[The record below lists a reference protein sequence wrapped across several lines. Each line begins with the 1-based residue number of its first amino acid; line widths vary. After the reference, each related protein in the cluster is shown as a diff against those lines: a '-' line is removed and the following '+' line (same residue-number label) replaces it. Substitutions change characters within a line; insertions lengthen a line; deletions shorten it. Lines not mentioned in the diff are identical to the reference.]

1 MRDKIKS
8 LSKDTLI
15 YGTSTIIQRFLT
27 FLLIPLYTNK
37 FAPGE
42 YGIVANIFAY
52 IAILNV
58 FFSIGFESGY
68 FKFASTLE
76 SGSKKENFS
85 LPFFTVFV
93 NSLIL
98 SSILYFFS
106 SSFTSL
112 FQIEAA
118 NVGLLKYTAV
128 ILFFDAIVLIPFAYL
143 RLHHEAKKFGT
154 IKVINIVV
162 NISLNIILI
171 FYFNWGIEAVFVSNL
186 VASALTFVMLLPV
199 VLKNISFTFHKK
211 LYSELWKFS
220 LPLIPA
226 GISANLVQVIDRP
239 ILQFLTDKTTVGIY
253 QANYRL
259 GIFMMLFV
267 SVFEFAWRPFFL
279 QTAKEQNAKFIFSK
293 IMTLF
298 IFVTSF
304 LFLILSFFIEDIA
317 KFPLPVRGYLIGE
330 KYWPGLNIVPVVL
343 LGYFFYG
350 IYVNLLAGIYIEKKT
365 KHLPLVTGIGAAVN
379 VGVNFL
385 LIPYMGIMG
394 AALATLASYIAMMI
408 GLYITVNK
416 YYQVHYELT
425 KIYLIFFSMFAAF
438 FLYMFTEG
446 TILHNWYFKFFFI
459 VIYFVLIFAFK
470 VVTVNDIR
478 NLKNIRGKR

>member
-37 FAPGE
+37 FLPGE
-42 YGIVANIFAY
+42 YGIVANLFSY

-85 LPFFTVFV
+85 LPFFTVLANSFV
-93 NSLIL
+93 L
-98 SSILYFFS
+98 SSVLFFFS

-112 FQIEAA
+112 FQIADSNA
-118 NVGLLKYTAV
+118 NLLKYTAI

-143 RLHHEAKKFGT
+143 RLHHQAKKFGI
-154 IKVINIVV
+154 IKVVNIIV

-171 FYFNWGIEAVFVSNL
+171 FYFNWGIEAVFVSN
-186 VASALTFVMLLPV
+186 VAASVVSLLMLLPV
-199 VLKNISFTFHKK
+199 IFENISFTFHKK
-211 LYSELWKFS
+211 LYTELWRFS

-239 ILQFLTDKTTVGIY
+239 ILQFLTDEKTVGIY

-279 QTAKEQNAKFIFSK
+279 QTAKEENAKFVFSK

-304 LFLILSFFIEDIA
+304 LFLVLNFFIEDIA
-317 KFPLPVRGYLIGE
+317 KIPLPVRGYLIGE
-330 KYWPGLNIVPVVL
+330 KYWQGLNIVPVIL
-343 LGYFFYG
+343 LG
-350 IYVNLLAGIYIEKKT
+350 
-365 KHLPLVTGIGAAVN
+365 
-379 VGVNFL
+379 
-385 LIPYMGIMG
+385 
-394 AALATLASYIAMMI
+394 
-408 GLYITVNK
+408 
-416 YYQVHYELT
+416 
-425 KIYLIFFSMFAAF
+425 
-438 FLYMFTEG
+438 
-446 TILHNWYFKFFFI
+446 
-459 VIYFVLIFAFK
+459 
-470 VVTVNDIR
+470 
-478 NLKNIRGKR
+478 